1 MRIDRLIICLSFG
14 VALSACDMLPG
25 PNSGPDEFAVVT
37 RAPLSMPPDYG
48 LRPPRPGAVRPNET
62 SPRDDA
68 RSKLLRNL
76 GNRSGRSS
84 TADKQDGKF
93 TGGESALL
101 KRADALNPDPEI
113 RYIVERESG
122 RIKEEDSLVDTL
134 VFWRNK
140 TPPKSL
146 VDPKREAERL
156 RENAALGKPATEG
169 QTPIV
174 EKK

>member
-1 MRIDRLIICLSFG
+1 MRIVRLIVCLSLG
-14 VALSACDMLPG
+14 VALSACDALRAT
-25 PNSGPDEFAVVT
+25 NSGPDEFAVVT

-48 LRPPRPGAVRPNET
+48 LRPPRPGAARPNET

-76 GNRSGRSS
+76 GNRSGRSAA
-84 TADKQDGKF
+84 TEPQDGKF

-122 RIKEEDSLVDTL
+122 RIKEDDSLVDAL
-134 VFWRNK
+134 VFWRKK

-146 VDPKREAERL
+146 VEPKLEAERL
-156 RENAALGKPATEG
+156 RDNAALGKPATAG
-169 QTPIV
+169 KTPTV
-174 EKK
+174 EK

>member
-1 MRIDRLIICLSFG
+1 MRIGRLIVCLSFG
-14 VALSACDMLPG
+14 VALPACDALKSPS
-25 PNSGPDEFAVVT
+25 SGPDEFAVVT

-76 GNRSGRSS
+76 GNQTGRSAAS
-84 TADKQDGKF
+84 EPEDGKF
-93 TGGESALL
+93 TGGESAFL

-122 RIKEEDSLVDTL
+122 RIKEDNSLVDAL
-134 VFWRNK
+134 VFWRRK

-146 VDPKREAERL
+146 VNPKLEAERL
-156 RENAALGKPATEG
+156 RDNAALGKPATAG
-169 QTPIV
+169 KTPII
-174 EKK
+174 EK

>member
-1 MRIDRLIICLSFG
+1 MRIARLIVCLSLG
-14 VALSACDMLPG
+14 VALSACDALRAA
-25 PNSGPDEFAVVT
+25 NSGPDEFAVVT
-37 RAPLSMPPDYG
+37 RAPLSMPPDFG

-76 GNRSGRSS
+76 GNRSGRGA
-84 TADKQDGKF
+84 TTEPQDDKF

-122 RIKEEDSLVDTL
+122 RIKEDDSLVDAL
-134 VFWRNK
+134 VFWRKK

-146 VDPKREAERL
+146 VDPKLEAERL
-156 RENAALGKPATEG
+156 RDNAALGKPATAG
-169 QTPIV
+169 KTPTV
-174 EKK
+174 EK

>member
-1 MRIDRLIICLSFG
+1 MRIGRLIVCLSFG
-14 VALSACDMLPG
+14 VALSACDALRSPS
-25 PNSGPDEFAVVT
+25 SGPDEFAVVA
-37 RAPLSMPPDYG
+37 RAPLSIPPYYG

-76 GNRSGRSS
+76 GNQSGRS
-84 TADKQDGKF
+84 AANDQQDGKF

-122 RIKEEDSLVDTL
+122 RIKEDDSLVDAL
-134 VFWRNK
+134 VFWRKK
-140 TPPKSL
+140 TRPKSL
-146 VDPKREAERL
+146 VDPKLEAERL
-156 RENAALGKPATEG
+156 RDNAALGKPATAG
-169 QTPIV
+169 KTPIV
-174 EKK
+174 EK